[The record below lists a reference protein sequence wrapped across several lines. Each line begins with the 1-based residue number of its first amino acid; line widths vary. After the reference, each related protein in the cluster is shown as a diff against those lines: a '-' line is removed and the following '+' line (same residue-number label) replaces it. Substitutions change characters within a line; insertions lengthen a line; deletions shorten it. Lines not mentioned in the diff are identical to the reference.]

1 MADERHPNDA
11 AMPDGEASKVDGEG
25 PATVS
30 QTAATSGGAA
40 GLEKLDPD
48 PDASPPA
55 DPGDHR
61 AGPSMTAFAADSG
74 RRPAELS
81 SFAPDGEPAAEAEA
95 AQEAEDQTRVRGAEE
110 ERPSRFH
117 ERQPRS

>member
-1 MADERHPNDA
+1 MPPWRWSNATAAPGTKTPCDA
-11 AMPDGEASKVDGEG
+11 AG
-25 PATVS
+25 PAS
-30 QTAATSGGAA
+30 
-40 GLEKLDPD
+40 
-48 PDASPPA
+48 
-55 DPGDHR
+55 
-61 AGPSMTAFAADSG
+61 AGPDSG